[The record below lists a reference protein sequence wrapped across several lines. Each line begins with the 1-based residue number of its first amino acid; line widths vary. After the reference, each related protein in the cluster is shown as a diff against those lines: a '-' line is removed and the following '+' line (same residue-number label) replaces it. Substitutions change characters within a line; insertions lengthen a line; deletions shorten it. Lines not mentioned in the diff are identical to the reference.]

1 MKLRIVGIDKDI
13 QLMHEV
19 IEIAIT
25 NKKVYVTLDDGGCVE
40 FVVNDIDDLEAIKI
54 EQDYTE

>member
-13 QLMHEV
+13 QLMHE
-19 IEIAIT
+19 ITEIVIT
-25 NKKVYVTLDDGGCVE
+25 NKKVYATLDSGWV
-40 FVVNDIDDLEAIKI
+40 FVISDIDDTEAIKI

>member
-19 IEIAIT
+19 IGIIIT
-25 NKKVYVTLDDGGCVE
+25 NKKVYATLDDGGCVE